1 MDLAVSIYVHS
12 IEKVSNL
19 LGILKVRREE
29 LLDVFECNKTIIVTV
44 NFEKH
49 FPEFFCI
56 LLVDLTAISN
66 NILDALSK

>member
-1 MDLAVSIYVHS
+1 MDFAVSIYVHS

-29 LLDVFECNKTIIVTV
+29 LLDVFECNETIIVTV
-44 NFEKH
+44 NLEKH